1 MRSTCSCP
9 TMSSM
14 CAASDALSAKT
25 PGVGTRIYSF
35 GVGAESDRPDGCEAV
50 REAIEQGAT
59 TWREVSAMTG
69 ISHEWAR
76 QLGARIGVKPAKP
89 VESDRPQSAKGVKAG
104 PRRRKRKPQWN
115 APEIVDRFWSQVEQ
129 NGPYATGFDQPTRC
143 WMWQGRTDAQ
153 NYGVLSVGRFR
164 TSAHRYSYRL
174 HLSAPHGPSWTTY
187 AIRTRG
193 TAAEGRCALIGYA
206 LILNI
211 LRSSRR
217 GRMRGGRLGTGCIRL
232 RLRKYFRGVDTD
244 TRGASTRRSMM
255 RRDGAFACGASRAS
269 SRHLMAIVR
278 RSNTLAQ
285 PGAGAGGGDWS
296 GRAPRRWRLSGTRFP
311 SLGLLKRLSTLVA
324 AIDGAAAD
332 ESTGS

>member
-1 MRSTCSCP
+1 VRSTCSCP
-9 TMSSM
+9 TMSM
-14 CAASDALSAKT
+14 CAAADALSAKT

-89 VESDRPQSAKGVKAG
+89 VESDRPQSAKAVQAG
-104 PRRRKRKPQWN
+104 PHRRKRKPQWN

-164 TSAHRYSYRL
+164 MSAHRYAYRL
-174 HLSAPHGPSWTTY
+174 HLG
-187 AIRTRG
+187 RTPWSVVDHL
-193 TAAEGRCALIGYA
+193 CHSY
-206 LILNI
+206 
-211 LRSSRR
+211 SRDC
-217 GRMRGGRLGTGCIRL
+217 RGGPLCPHRLC
-232 RLRKYFRGVDTD
+232 VNPE
-244 TRGASTRRSMM
+244 
-255 RRDGAFACGASRAS
+255 
-269 SRHLMAIVR
+269 HLEVV
-278 RSNTLAQ
+278 T
-285 PGAGAGGGDWS
+285 PGENAR
-296 GRAPRRWRLSGTRFP
+296 RAPGNRVYSAAPPKVFSRCRYGHPWSLDEALYDAAGRRVCVWCITGVEPPL
-311 SLGLLKRLSTLVA
+311 
-324 AIDGAAAD
+324 DGD
-332 ESTGS
+332 C